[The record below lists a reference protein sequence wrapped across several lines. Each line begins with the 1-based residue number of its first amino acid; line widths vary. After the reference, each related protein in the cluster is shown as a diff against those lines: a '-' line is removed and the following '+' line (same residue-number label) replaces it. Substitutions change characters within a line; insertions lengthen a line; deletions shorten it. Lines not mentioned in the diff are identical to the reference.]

1 MFEWG
6 WVVEPDPDYQLS
18 TFTCGKRSYKDGG
31 NDLRRPV
38 RLASTATLPTTR
50 CTSSSPARPTPAK
63 RAEIVKQM
71 QQMLY
76 DDAPY
81 VVTYYYDDLEAYRQ
95 RPVHRASCRS
105 PTPNG
110 ALLFQYGTWSYRE
123 HRAGLGGDGHPRAG
137 GDLRRRRR
145 LDGGTAGG

>member
-31 NDLRRPV
+31 HDLRGPV
-38 RLASTATLPTTR
+38 RLASTATRPTTR
-50 CTSSSPARPTPAK
+50 CTSSRPARPTRPQ
-63 RAEIVKQM
+63 RAAIVKQM

-81 VVTYYYDDLEAYRQ
+81 VVTVYYDDLEAYRSDRFTGFVPQ
-95 RPVHRASCRS
+95 PA
-105 PTPNG
+105 PEG
-110 ALLFQYGTWSYRE
+110 ALLFQYGT
-123 HRAGLGGDGHPRAG
+123 
-137 GDLRRRRR
+137 
-145 LDGGTAGG
+145 